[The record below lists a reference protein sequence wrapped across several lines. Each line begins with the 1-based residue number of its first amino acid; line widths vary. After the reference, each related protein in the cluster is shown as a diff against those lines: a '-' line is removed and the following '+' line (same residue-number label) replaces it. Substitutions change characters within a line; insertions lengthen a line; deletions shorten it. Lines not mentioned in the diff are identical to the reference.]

1 VPGGSVEGDFALGIS
16 LYHAFELL
24 QVHGM
29 RSFYQTISHLLD
41 GPSSR
46 GKNELT
52 RDHHF
57 AGILRRLRNK
67 LEEVDGVDS
76 SGVDSRMALSQMYA
90 HNVGTSFFYSHPKLK
105 KLEEIILSHFN
116 SSHAS
121 SSSAPVQTTFSATGS
136 LQTTSH
142 RDDTRVMVFSQYR
155 ESVKEIATMLSR
167 HSPLIRVMS
176 FVGQATSGKSNKGLT
191 QKEQLQVCVCV
202 CMCVC
207 MCVCVC
213 VHAHCL

>member
-1 VPGGSVEGDFALGIS
+1 M
-16 LYHAFELL
+16 L
-24 QVHGM
+24 QVHGI
-29 RSFYQTISHLLD
+29 RSFYQTIRQLLD
-41 GPSSR
+41 GPPSR

-57 AGILRRLRNK
+57 AGILRRLRSK

-90 HNVGTSFFYSHPKLK
+90 HNVGASFFYSHPKLR
-105 KLEEIILSHFN
+105 KLEEIIMSHFN
-116 SSHAS
+116 SSGSHAS
-121 SSSAPVQTTFSATGS
+121 SSVQTTFSSTGS
-136 LQTTSH
+136 LQREAGSH
-142 RDDTRVMVFSQYR
+142 GDDTRVMVFSQYR

-191 QKEQLQVCVCV
+191 QKEQLQVCCV
-202 CMCVC
+202 V
-207 MCVCVC
+207 
-213 VHAHCL
+213 

>member
-1 VPGGSVEGDFALGIS
+1 MPGGSVEGDFALGIS

-29 RSFYQTISHLLD
+29 RSFYQTISQLLD

-57 AGILRRLRNK
+57 AGMLRRLRSK

-90 HNVGTSFFYSHPKLK
+90 HNVGTSFFYSHPKLR

-116 SSHAS
+116 INSGHAS
-121 SSSAPVQTTFSATGS
+121 SSSASVQTTFSSTGS
-136 LQTTSH
+136 VQRETTSH
-142 RDDTRVMVFSQYR
+142 KDDTRVMVFSQYR

-191 QKEQLQVCVCV
+191 QKEQLQVCQ
-202 CMCVC
+202 
-207 MCVCVC
+207 
-213 VHAHCL
+213 

>member
-52 RDHHF
+52 RDRHF
-57 AGILRRLRNK
+57 AGILRRLRSK

-116 SSHAS
+116 SGHAS
-121 SSSAPVQTTFSATGS
+121 SSSASVQTTFSSTGS
-136 LQTTSH
+136 LQRETTSH

-191 QKEQLQVCVCV
+191 QKEQLQVCTTVIPDI
-202 CMCVC
+202 
-207 MCVCVC
+207 
-213 VHAHCL
+213 